1 MRAAAAVQALAIAL
15 SLAVLPAAAQEAGA
29 PGEPAEEAPAGELLG
44 IGPARG
50 SRFAV
55 AVLAGPSFEQRTA
68 LRLTLEGSLV
78 ARRITPEIAFAVALP
93 VSVSFWGGD
102 EVLVGTTYRSSS
114 FRIEVVPVARFLF
127 PLPLGF
133 VAYADAGLGFS
144 WWSNSTSAP
153 VGSASGPA
161 GEFRLATGAT
171 FALGERFLVR
181 LEPVGLGFYFGS
193 GDGFVYSLMAG
204 AAFRF

>member
-1 MRAAAAVQALAIAL
+1 MRAAAAVRALAIAL
-15 SLAVLPAAAQEAGA
+15 PLAALPAAAQEAGG
-29 PGEPAEEAPAGELLG
+29 PGEPPEAAPAGELLG

-55 AVLAGPSFEQRTA
+55 AVLAGPSFEQWTA
-68 LRLTLEGSLV
+68 FRLTLEASLV
-78 ARRITPEIAFAVALP
+78 ARRVTPEIAFAVALP

-102 EVLVGTTYRSSS
+102 EVLAGNAYRSSS
-114 FRIEVVPVARFLF
+114 FRLEVVPVARFVF

-144 WWSNSTSAP
+144 WWSTSARF
-153 VGSASGPA
+153 SSSGPA

-181 LEPVGLGFYFGS
+181 LEPVGLGFFFGS

-204 AAFRF
+204 AAYRF